1 VCIFTFVYRLATHIG
16 DTSHVPRHV
25 DCIHAAY
32 AHTYT
37 YTHTHTNHHH
47 RTCRFFVMKPERVS
61 ELLAEGKRIKEEE
74 EKAEKAKKEA
84 QMRARREADK

>member
-1 VCIFTFVYRLATHIG
+1 
-16 DTSHVPRHV
+16 
-25 DCIHAAY
+25 
-32 AHTYT
+32 
-37 YTHTHTNHHH
+37 
-47 RTCRFFVMKPERVS
+47 MKPERVS